1 MNSSTKKAKKPRTAL
16 ASARM
21 KTGTSSTERAP
32 MAIGPPNT
40 IAIAATSGFSR
51 NHADQSVIRLRP
63 RGKSK
68 TFRPLK
74 SGEFLLA
81 FEFAELLDPLFGR
94 GVGGGDLADKA
105 RPDRDDEEGVHLGLF
120 AEVVLRHVVH
130 PAADRHQCGGQRPG
144 VAGDRGRPTVRGV
157 LAVAAERPDE
167 EKGDHPDDQR
177 GED

>member
-21 KTGTSSTERAP
+21 KTGTRSTERAP

-40 IAIAATSGFSR
+40 MAIAATRGFSR
-51 NHADQSVIRLRP
+51 NHADQSVIRLHP

-74 SGEFLLA
+74 SGQFLLA

-94 GVGGGDLADKA
+94 RVGGGDLPDEARADRNDK
-105 RPDRDDEEGVHLGLF
+105 EGVHLGLI
-120 AEVVLRHVVH
+120 AEVLLWDLIH
-130 PAADRHQCGGQRPG
+130 PPADRHQRRGQRRG
-144 VAGDRGRPTVRGV
+144 VA
-157 LAVAAERPDE
+157 
-167 EKGDHPDDQR
+167 
-177 GED
+177 